1 MRYPGFVGPSNQALS
16 IAIDDERT
24 VNLMPVPNA
33 PGKGRSEWALVNT
46 PGLAVFTPL
55 TDRPVRGMFG
65 QDGRVFAVAGST
77 FFELIETLGAGAAT
91 IRGSVAQNADPACI
105 ESNGDVGNQLLIT
118 SGGLGYLYDLA
129 GNTLSLMTSV
139 DADFPATVRM
149 CAFIDG
155 YGLVLEEG
163 TSEFFISG
171 LYDFG
176 DWDPLDFGR
185 VSQSSDRTLSML
197 ADHRELW
204 LFGSKRTTVWYN
216 SGNPDFPFEPI
227 GGGFIEQGII
237 APFSPQRIDN
247 SIMWLGG
254 GERGFGAVYRAQ
266 QFSPVRVSTA
276 AVDHYL
282 RRYKDSLEAAEAW
295 TYQENGHSF
304 YVLYIEGAETT
315 FVYDAATNL
324 WHERAIW
331 DVTNGVWLPHVGRCH
346 AFGFNKNLVG
356 DRRYGTVYDQSLDYV
371 SEELRVG

>member
-1 MRYPGFVGPSNQALS
+1 
-16 IAIDDERT
+16 
-24 VNLMPVPNA
+24 
-33 PGKGRSEWALVNT
+33 
-46 PGLAVFTPL
+46 
-55 TDRPVRGMFG
+55 
-65 QDGRVFAVAGST
+65 
-77 FFELIETLGAGAAT
+77 
-91 IRGSVAQNADPACI
+91 
-105 ESNGDVGNQLLIT
+105 
-118 SGGLGYLYDLA
+118 
-129 GNTLSLMTSV
+129 
-139 DADFPATVRM
+139 
-149 CAFIDG
+149 
-155 YGLVLEEG
+155 
-163 TSEFFISG
+163 
-171 LYDFG
+171 
-176 DWDPLDFGR
+176 
-185 VSQSSDRTLSML
+185 
-197 ADHRELW
+197 
-204 LFGSKRTTVWYN
+204 
-216 SGNPDFPFEPI
+216 
-227 GGGFIEQGII
+227 
-237 APFSPQRIDN
+237 
-247 SIMWLGG
+247 MWLGG